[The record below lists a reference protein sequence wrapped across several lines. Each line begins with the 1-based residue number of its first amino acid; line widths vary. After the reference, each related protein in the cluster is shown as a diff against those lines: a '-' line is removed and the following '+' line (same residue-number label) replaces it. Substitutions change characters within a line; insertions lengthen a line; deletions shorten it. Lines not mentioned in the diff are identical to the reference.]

1 MEGVSSY
8 DGAASFVVGD
18 SAINDLH
25 DLSVVEIAVFD
36 EIPTVCSDVK
46 PRAFILCKLAVAPCE
61 ICRTSWAVCTV
72 IRRSKWMS
80 HKAITWVY
88 DFEHSFAV
96 AWVDKLTVFKY
107 GVVCII

>member
-1 MEGVSSY
+1 MHIVNAVVFQQSIFTVLCGVTFAKGVKGVSSY

-61 ICRTSWAVCTV
+61 ICRTS
-72 IRRSKWMS
+72 
-80 HKAITWVY
+80 
-88 DFEHSFAV
+88 
-96 AWVDKLTVFKY
+96 
-107 GVVCII
+107 